1 MATSAT
7 IAILGGTGAQGMG
20 LALRL
25 ARAGE
30 RLVIGSRVLERARDA
45 AEKVRAAVPDAQVEG
60 RENLDAAVAAETVVL
75 VLPVAG
81 LEAFLE
87 RAAPVLAGKLVVDAM
102 VPLAVRRRVAELV
115 AISDAP
121 SVSELIERRALG
133 ARVVCAFKNVPSDA
147 LRDLAR
153 PLAGDVLLCSDDD
166 AARDR
171 VAALVRKIPGLRPVD
186 AGPLRL
192 ARYVEG
198 VTALLVTLNIRHKAL
213 TSVAIVGL
221 DG

>member
-1 MATSAT
+1 MATTAT

-30 RLVIGSRVLERARDA
+30 RLVIGSRVVERAQDA
-45 AEKVRAAVPDAQVEG
+45 AAKVRAAVPDAEVEG
-60 RENLDAAVAAETVVL
+60 RENLDAAAAATRIVL
-75 VLPVAG
+75 VLPADG

-87 RAAPVLAGKLVVDAM
+87 RAAPALAGKLVVDAM

-115 AISDAP
+115 AVADAP
-121 SVSELIERRALG
+121 SVSELVQRRVPA

-147 LRDLAR
+147 LRDLGR
-153 PLAGDVLLCSDDD
+153 PLAGDDLLCSDDD
-166 AARDR
+166 AARDE
-171 VAALVRKIPGLRPVD
+171 VAELVREMPGLRPVD

-198 VTALLVTLNIRHKAL
+198 VTALLVTLNIRHRAL
-213 TSVAIVGL
+213 TSIAIVGL
-221 DG
+221 EG